1 MKRYEKKGLT
11 LIEVLIT
18 LALFALLMTL
28 VSSAIINCL
37 NYYKKGADM
46 ARLRVKASMI
56 LNVLTSDLSRANAI
70 YNPLY
75 SSNPTSDFLYMWV
88 PDIYANEDNLSTG
101 GDLHVYY
108 IFQPQYNGAL
118 RRITRYD
125 NTVIT
130 EGIKSISYSAQDSN
144 TWLVTIDLTV
154 ARDLKD
160 PNSLTYSISTA
171 VCRRGTM
178 PMWEFGP

>member
-1 MKRYEKKGLT
+1 MERKKRTGLT

-18 LALFALLMTL
+18 LVLFALLMTL

-37 NYYKKGADM
+37 HYYKKGVEM
-46 ARLRVKASMI
+46 AKLRARASMI
-56 LNVLTSDLSRANAI
+56 LNVLSSDIAKANAI

-75 SSNPTSDFLYMWV
+75 STNPSSTMLYVWV
-88 PDIYANEDNLSTG
+88 PDIYANEDNLSSG

-108 IFQPQYNGAL
+108 VFQPTSNGAL

-125 NTVIT
+125 NTVVT
-130 EGIKSISYSAQDSN
+130 EGIKSIRYSTHDPGTLA
-144 TWLVTIDLTV
+144 VTIDLTV
-154 ARDLKD
+154 AKDVND
-160 PNSLTYSISTA
+160 PNSPTYTISTA

>member
-1 MKRYEKKGLT
+1 MKGNSRRGLT

-28 VSSAIINCL
+28 VSSAIVNCL
-37 NYYKKGADM
+37 RYHRKGAEM
-46 ARLRVKASMI
+46 ARLRAKASMV
-56 LNVLTSDLSRANAI
+56 LNVLTSDIAKANAI
-70 YNPLY
+70 YNPSSAHPEDDLLY
-75 SSNPTSDFLYMWV
+75 VWV
-88 PDIYANEDNLSTG
+88 PDIYANEDNLNYG

-108 IFQPQYNGAL
+108 VFQPSSNGAL

-125 NTVIT
+125 STVVT
-130 EGIKSISYSAQDSN
+130 DGIKSIKYTSQGTDTLA
-144 TWLVTIDLTV
+144 VTIELTV
-154 ARDLKD
+154 ALDVND
-160 PNSLTYSISTA
+160 PNSPTYSISTA